1 MRLVPFRPTIAAAF
15 LLTGAACSE
24 GEESEA
30 ALPEVPTYEGTID
43 LEIGDI
49 AGEDPYLFSYIL
61 HVAADERGRVFVA
74 DRQSTEIRVFEPN
87 GDYAFHFGRLGE
99 GPGEFGDLCCMQF
112 GPDGELWV
120 RESARYSA
128 FALDASGVQYQRM
141 LRTLHPGNVGLMA
154 PFTFSGEGDLISV
167 GPVRSG
173 DDPSFFAR
181 LRVGADGAVDTVM
194 MADAER
200 QSVSQATVPFTRGE
214 FSGIMYL
221 HQPFGP
227 QWIHAHA
234 NGGTWA
240 EAVTS
245 DYSINLH
252 LPDGTVS
259 VIEGPALPGPPLSDA
274 DRDWAQSRIDR
285 ERDRADIDNHP
296 FGIPDRKPPLDDM
309 FFDRAG
315 RLWVVKTAE
324 RGAAVR
330 EADVWDGTTLVGH
343 YRWPSRIFR
352 YPTPWATES
361 ELYGVTADSLDV
373 QRAARVR
380 FERR

>member
-1 MRLVPFRPTIAAAF
+1 MRSIRVAPTTVAALLLAAGACGEAGEGDGAAA
-15 LLTGAACSE
+15 A
-24 GEESEA
+24 
-30 ALPEVPTYEGTID
+30 PVVPTYEGAID

-87 GDYAFHFGRLGE
+87 GDFAFHFGRLGE
-99 GPGEFGDLCCMQF
+99 GPGEFGDLCCMEF

-128 FALDASGVQYQRM
+128 FALGPDGAEFQRM
-141 LRTLHPGNVGLMA
+141 IRTPHPGNVGLMA
-154 PFTFSGEGDLISV
+154 PFTFDAEGDLVSV

-173 DDPSFFAR
+173 DGPSVFAR
-181 LRVGADGAVDTVM
+181 LRVLADGGVDTVIL
-194 MADAER
+194 ADAER
-200 QSVSQATVPFTRGE
+200 QSVGRTTVPVQRGPYRA
-214 FSGIMYL
+214 IAYL
-221 HQPFGP
+221 YQPFGP

-234 NGGTWA
+234 NGGAWA
-240 EAVTS
+240 EATTS
-245 DYSINLH
+245 DYLINLH
-252 LPDGTVS
+252 GPDGTVS
-259 VIEGPALPGPPLSDA
+259 LIEGPALQGPPLTA
-274 DRDWAQSRIDR
+274 DDRAWAQNRMDR
-285 ERDRADIDNHP
+285 ETDRAGIDDHP
-296 FGIPDRKPPLDDM
+296 FGMPDRKPPLARM

-315 RLWVVKTAE
+315 RLWVLKTAA
-324 RGAAVR
+324 RGATMR

-343 YRWPSRIFR
+343 YRWPRRVRES
-352 YPTPWATES
+352 WATES
-361 ELYGVTADSLDV
+361 ALYGVTSDSLDV

>member
-1 MRLVPFRPTIAAAF
+1 MRRVPFRPAVAAALF
-15 LLTGAACSE
+15 LTAAACSE
-24 GEESEA
+24 GEESEV
-30 ALPEVPTYEGTID
+30 ALPEVPTFEGTID

-49 AGEDPYLFSYIL
+49 GGEDPYLFSYIL

-87 GDYAFHFGRLGE
+87 GDFAFHFGRLGE
-99 GPGEFGDLCCMQF
+99 GPGEFGDLCCMEF

-128 FALDASGVQYQRM
+128 FVIGAAGAEYQRM
-141 LRTLHPGNVGLMA
+141 LRTPHPGHIGLMA
-154 PFTFSGEGDLISV
+154 PFIFDAEGDLVSV
-167 GPVRSG
+167 GPVRGG
-173 DDPSFFAR
+173 DDPSVFAR
-181 LRVGADGAVDTVM
+181 LRVLADGGVDTVV

-200 QSVSQATVPFTRGE
+200 QSVSQATVPYTRGE
-214 FSGIMYL
+214 YSGLMYL

-227 QWIHAHA
+227 RWIHAHA

-252 LPDGTVS
+252 HPDGTVS
-259 VIEGPALPGPPLSDA
+259 VIEGPALLGPPLND
-274 DRDWAQSRIDR
+274 DERDWAQGRMDR
-285 ERDRADIDNHP
+285 ETDRAGIDNHP
-296 FGIPDRKPPLDDM
+296 FSIPDRKPPLDDM

-315 RLWVVKTAE
+315 RLWVVKTAA
-324 RGAAVR
+324 RGATVR

-343 YRWPSRIFR
+343 YRWPGRIWR
-352 YPTPWATES
+352 YPAPWATES